1 MVFHRCITY
10 LTKSQLY
17 LDFKIQKKTEE
28 EKHVIIL
35 VLVLYTSTVQDLC
48 AWKSENITRN
58 SQKKICMPLNP
69 TPRINKIA
77 SSFMLLHNSWQ
88 HCTYQSNRARVF
100 SIYLRLQKYI
110 SSHFVFF
117 CGCWIPKLTVGGY
130 SGTRCLCSCS
140 SLDTN
145 SSKNLLGNHF
155 FGINVDCFY
164 FILME
169 NVIIRIVNFKIIG
182 EIIEKAVWFVAWMI
196 GTSVNYTLRLKSK
209 WEKKNMPRIV
219 FITSMHTNFLKT
231 CENTH
236 WSNIC

>member
-1 MVFHRCITY
+1 MCLKVGKY
-10 LTKSQLY
+10 N
-17 LDFKIQKKTEE
+17 KKFA
-28 EKHVIIL
+28 
-35 VLVLYTSTVQDLC
+35 Q
-48 AWKSENITRN
+48 
-58 SQKKICMPLNP
+58 KICMALNP

-155 FGINVDCFY
+155 YGINVDCFY

-209 WEKKNMPRIV
+209 WEKRNMPRIV